1 VWTACYPF
9 LSASYLQREG
19 GESVAIS
26 LILAIIIS
34 AVVLYGLV
42 RSRDKEAHHLDG
54 LHIVGSTHPK
64 KH

>member
-1 VWTACYPF
+1 M
-9 LSASYLQREG
+9 
-19 GESVAIS
+19 AIS

-42 RSRDKEAHHLDG
+42 KSRDKEAHHLDG